1 VSSNRDHVRAV
12 IQAGGKGT
20 RLGPAT
26 ANIPKPLLKVG
37 GVPLVERLFRQ
48 IAATGIRDITVI
60 TGWLG
65 EQVEAHLGNLNDLP
79 RDLDVKFLREP
90 KVMGNIGA
98 LGLLRGPAPCLFLF
112 GDLLTNLDFA
122 RLLDLHRRTSAQA
135 TLTSHYED
143 HRLALGELSV
153 DGDTVTDYQEKPL
166 KRFLICSGI
175 AVFEPEVLELVDESR
190 PFGISDLIRAALQR
204 RMHVVHWTHGA
215 FWMDINTPEAKE
227 QAEAELARMQV
238 AAVG

>member
-1 VSSNRDHVRAV
+1 VSVQAV

-20 RLGPAT
+20 RLVPVA
-26 ANIPKPLLKVG
+26 ANIPKPLVRVG
-37 GVPLVERLFRQ
+37 GVPLVERLLRQ
-48 IAATGIRDITVI
+48 VTATGVRDVTVI

-65 EQVEAHLGNLNDLP
+65 EQIEGHLQSLRDLP
-79 RDLDVKFLREP
+79 SGLDLKFLRES

-98 LGLLRGPAPCLFLF
+98 LGLLRGQPDPYLFLF

-122 RLLDLHRRTSAQA
+122 SLLEIHRSSGADA

-143 HRLALGELSV
+143 HRLTLGELV
-153 DGDTVTDYQEKPL
+153 VAGDTVTDYQEKPL

-175 AVFEPEVLELVDESR
+175 AVFEPQVLDLIDGSR
-190 PFGISDLIRAALQR
+190 PFGISDLIRTALQQ

-227 QAEAELARMQV
+227 QAEAELTRMQV

>member
-1 VSSNRDHVRAV
+1 VSVRAV

-20 RLGPAT
+20 RLVPA
-26 ANIPKPLLKVG
+26 ANIPKPLVKVG
-37 GVPLVERLFRQ
+37 GIPLVERLLRQ
-48 IAATGIRDITVI
+48 ITATGIRDVTVV

-65 EQVEAHLGNLNDLP
+65 EQIEAHFANLPDVP
-79 RDLDVKFLREP
+79 PDLDLKFLREP

-98 LGLLRGPAPCLFLF
+98 LGLLRGQPGPHLFLF
-112 GDLLTNLDFA
+112 GDLLTNLDFG
-122 RLLDLHRRTSAQA
+122 RLLEIHRRSGADA
-135 TLTSHYED
+135 TLTSHYEE
-143 HRLALGELSV
+143 HRLTLGELVV

-175 AVFEPEVLELVDESR
+175 AVFEPQVLDLIDESR

-204 RMHVVHWTHGA
+204 HMHVVHWTHGA

-227 QAEAELARMQV
+227 QAELELARMQV